1 MWLGL
6 LRSWVNLAVE
16 VGEFRL
22 SATIDVLVLDSY
34 GLYAYEIMNKCLLYS
49 VPYFEKRSYS
59 KATKGSCDSS

>member
-34 GLYAYEIMNKCLLYS
+34 GLYAI
-49 VPYFEKRSYS
+49 
-59 KATKGSCDSS
+59 